1 MFTGGPFI
9 YEEYAR
15 MHHQE
20 LILAA
25 EKHRLLRQ
33 AIQNQEIVGTQHYRF
48 YQKALLKVG
57 ERLVSWGTNPQER
70 YPRENEAPV
79 LTTYQDGRV
88 FGK

>member
-1 MFTGGPFI
+1 MFTGGPYI
-9 YEEYAR
+9 YEEYAN

-20 LILAA
+20 LIQGA

-33 AIQNQEIVGTQHYRF
+33 ATQNQENTGIQRDRF

-57 ERLVSWGTNPQER
+57 EQLVSWGTSLQER
-70 YPRENEAPV
+70 YTMENDAPM
-79 LTTYQDGRV
+79 LTTYQERSV

>member
-1 MFTGGPFI
+1 MFTGGPYI

-25 EKHRLLRQ
+25 EKYRLLRQ
-33 AIQNQEIVGTQHYRF
+33 AIQNQENAGNQPGMF

-57 ERLVSWGTNPQER
+57 EQLVSWGTKLQER
-70 YPRENEAPV
+70 YTRENEASV
-79 LTTYQDGRV
+79 LTTFQDGKAI
-88 FGK
+88 GK

>member
-1 MFTGGPFI
+1 MITGGPYI
-9 YEEYAR
+9 YEEFAR

-25 EKHRLLRQ
+25 EKSRLLRQ
-33 AIQNQEIVGTQHYRF
+33 AIQNQENLGVKHYRF

-57 ERLVSWGTNPQER
+57 ERLVSWGTNLQER
-70 YPRENEAPV
+70 NTWENEAPV
-79 LTTYQDGRV
+79 LTTYQDDRV

>member
-1 MFTGGPFI
+1 MFTGGPYI
-9 YEEYAR
+9 YEEYAN

-20 LILAA
+20 LIQAA

-33 AIQNQEIVGTQHYRF
+33 ATQNQENTGIQRDRF

-57 ERLVSWGTNPQER
+57 EQLVSWGTNLQGR
-70 YPRENEAPV
+70 YTRENEAPV
-79 LTTYQDGRV
+79 LTTYQDSRA

>member
-1 MFTGGPFI
+1 MFTGGPYI

-33 AIQNQEIVGTQHYRF
+33 AIQNQEIVGKQHYRF
-48 YQKALLKVG
+48 YQKAMLKVG
-57 ERLVSWGTNPQER
+57 ERLVSWGTSLQGR
-70 YPRENEAPV
+70 YTRENEAPM
-79 LTTYQDGRV
+79 LTTYQDSRA